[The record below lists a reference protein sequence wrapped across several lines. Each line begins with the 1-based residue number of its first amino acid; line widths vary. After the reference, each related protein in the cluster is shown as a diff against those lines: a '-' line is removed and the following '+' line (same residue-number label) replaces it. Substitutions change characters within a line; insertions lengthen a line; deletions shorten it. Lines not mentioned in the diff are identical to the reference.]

1 MCSDRLPR
9 DRPIWYANFVATH
22 ECLSPQEN
30 VIAVTFM
37 ENEIIR
43 LAREQN
49 CSGIISVNTSEL
61 TQQLGEHVFGYETLF
76 DIQVNQFEIDG
87 RTPFATVPDAVHSL
101 VQFKIL

>member
-1 MCSDRLPR
+1 MCSDQLPR

-22 ECLSPQEN
+22 ECLNAQEN

-43 LAREQN
+43 MAKEYN

-61 TQQLGEHVFGYETLF
+61 TQQLGQHVFGYKTLF
-76 DIQVNQFEIDG
+76 DIQVNQFEDDG
-87 RTPFATVPDAVHSL
+87 RRPFATVPDEVHSL
-101 VQFKIL
+101 VQFKTL